1 MPRVQADLLMGFG
14 GCTGLYP
21 QPQATPEVSAVPAQH
36 VACLDHLPRP
46 SRSLLPQAHCYPEHI
61 QHDGGRRGIGA
72 LLVAGNPPLTDW
84 PSQTLAGSES
94 CDTACTHSMCM
105 LEAVMSTSAASF
117 MLLACTPYRTQFN
130 NNCSLSPERA
140 PHVQRWVETSGS
152 D

>member
-72 LLVAGNPPLTDW
+72 LLVAGNGNPPLTDW
-84 PSQTLAGSES
+84 PSQTLAGRVMRYRVYSFDVHAGGRHVDFSREFHAS
-94 CDTACTHSMCM
+94 CLH
-105 LEAVMSTSAASF
+105 AVPHTVQQQ
-117 MLLACTPYRTQFN
+117 LLTVAGEGAT
-130 NNCSLSPERA
+130 RA
-140 PHVQRWVETSGS
+140 EVG
-152 D
+152 